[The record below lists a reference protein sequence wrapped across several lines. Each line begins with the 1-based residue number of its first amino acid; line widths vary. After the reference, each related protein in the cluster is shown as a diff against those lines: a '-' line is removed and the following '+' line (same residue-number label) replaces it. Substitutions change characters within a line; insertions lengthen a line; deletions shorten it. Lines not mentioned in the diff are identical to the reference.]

1 MSKNLPFTLALAA
14 FLTIGLSACDSDST
28 SDDGFTGEAT
38 LVTDVAADP
47 GTGRDPTNGQLLGT
61 TGHFTLF
68 SLRENKIVSSGDNFS
83 AADSASSGWDIGFR
97 STTIIVNGG
106 TSGPGQ
112 GGAIVVEGIFEE
124 MAMAPETGYK
134 ADGAEGFAVPSGSG
148 NGWYNYNPALMV
160 LAPIPG
166 RVIAV
171 KTADGRYA
179 KVRILSYY
187 KGAPDPVDPFTA
199 QERFYTFEFVF
210 QPDGSRKLQ

>member
-1 MSKNLPFTLALAA
+1 MSKNLPLTAALAV
-14 FLTIGLSACDSDST
+14 FLTIGLSACDSNEP
-28 SDDGFTGEAT
+28 SDDDFTGEAT

-47 GTGRDPTNGQLLGT
+47 GTGRDPNTGQLLGT

-68 SLRENKIVSSGDNFS
+68 SLRENKIVSSGENFS
-83 AADSASSGWDIGFR
+83 AADSASSAWDIGFK

-106 TSGPGQ
+106 MSGPGQ
-112 GGAIVVEGIFEE
+112 GAAIVVEGAFEE

-134 ADGAEGFAVPSGSG
+134 ADTAEGFAVPSGSG

-160 LAPIPG
+160 LSPIPG

-171 KTADGRYA
+171 RTADGRYA
-179 KVRILSYY
+179 KVRIISYY
-187 KGAPDPVDPFTA
+187 KGAPDPVDPFTH
-199 QERFYTFEFVF
+199 QERFFTFEYVF